1 MKGVKYFFLI
11 IICVIYLA
19 KSYTI
24 DESANVLPLDNNLVH
39 VKLKLN
45 VNGKAYKDNFLP
57 INVLKVLNYVKS
69 LKINIKRGV
78 YRNYYN
84 NRYLDKYPYGFTFEV
99 ELKKAD
105 NDNNNKKTEN
115 SEFSKPEIFILHQLL
130 NEIWSITGVST
141 NLLKIKDMIKVHNK
155 IFAFL
160 PDESICTEYFSFIK
174 KLYPCKDFGGLFNAI
189 NSTYLISKLS
199 TNIGFEL
206 NDNDENF
213 LLLYIDYITHH
224 DQKKDVRII
233 DLIDSKYSLNDC
245 PLIDR
250 NTLVVQKQDDGFI
263 STIFKTHGAINLF
276 YENINLYNILQ
287 NPQQNIL
294 EEYINVDIIREEAN
308 SMITADIKKK
318 QSSLL
323 YIFQNL
329 NTNKNSDF
337 LFVDKLPY
345 HLTPLLHTIMIQ
357 GNAPNDY
364 DRSKGKCN
372 FIYFGETA
380 LKKFNIKFSNFDNI
394 ENIPKS
400 GSFYYIHFE
409 HNLPSLCKITIRF
422 EVVKIRIR
430 SFEFEFDIDRG
441 ILLGSGVFV
450 QKRNHSLHENN
461 DFMYKYT
468 PSILIDIVLPDTS
481 MPFNVMAIATCVIML
496 FFGFIFKLTAKE
508 ETRYI

>member
-1 MKGVKYFFLI
+1 MRL
-11 IICVIYLA
+11 
-19 KSYTI
+19 
-24 DESANVLPLDNNLVH
+24 
-39 VKLKLN
+39 
-45 VNGKAYKDNFLP
+45 
-57 INVLKVLNYVKS
+57 
-69 LKINIKRGV
+69 
-78 YRNYYN
+78 
-84 NRYLDKYPYGFTFEV
+84 
-99 ELKKAD
+99 
-105 NDNNNKKTEN
+105 
-115 SEFSKPEIFILHQLL
+115 
-130 NEIWSITGVST
+130 
-141 NLLKIKDMIKVHNK
+141 NLLKIKDLIKVHNK

-245 PLIDR
+245 PLINR
-250 NTLVVQKQDDGFI
+250 NTLIVQNKNEGFI
-263 STIFKTHGAINLF
+263 STIFKKHGTTNMF

-294 EEYINVDIIREEAN
+294 EEYINVNIVREEAN

-329 NTNKNSDF
+329 NANQNSDF

-364 DRSKGKCN
+364 DKSNEKCN

-380 LKKFNIKFSNFDNI
+380 LKKFNFKFSNFDNI

-409 HNLPSLCKITIRF
+409 HNLPPLCKITIR
-422 EVVKIRIR
+422 
-430 SFEFEFDIDRG
+430 
-441 ILLGSGVFV
+441 
-450 QKRNHSLHENN
+450 
-461 DFMYKYT
+461 
-468 PSILIDIVLPDTS
+468 
-481 MPFNVMAIATCVIML
+481 
-496 FFGFIFKLTAKE
+496 
-508 ETRYI
+508 